1 MLRTYST
8 QMERGG
14 GELLTTPH
22 PLASD
27 MRVPWRNTRPWA
39 LLTLG
44 IAAIVILACGSER
57 QISLEQEAQALDTS
71 LICPVCPGETIDQAQ
86 AELARQMRV
95 VVRGKLADG
104 WSREQILQFF
114 VDRYGEGVLA
124 APPKQGF
131 NFVAWIVPFA
141 TVTAGAVLLFF
152 VIRAMKRGSGTGQEE
167 QPPLKEGL
175 EPYLSLVDRELGIPQ
190 AGSQDLQKPGLKNG

>member
-1 MLRTYST
+1 
-8 QMERGG
+8 
-14 GELLTTPH
+14 
-22 PLASD
+22 
-27 MRVPWRNTRPWA
+27 
-39 LLTLG
+39 
-44 IAAIVILACGSER
+44 
-57 QISLEQEAQALDTS
+57 LEEEAQSIDKS
-71 LICPVCPGETIDQAQ
+71 LICPVCPAETIDQAQ
-86 AELARQMRV
+86 AKLARHMRV
-95 VVRGKLADG
+95 VVREKLADG
-104 WSREQILQFF
+104 WGREQILQFF

-190 AGSQDLQKPGLKNG
+190 VGSQDLQKPGLKNG